1 MWKCCEK
8 NLLLTYLLIYLLT
21 YLVSVNMSVVFAR
34 AIGPK
39 KSTLLVI
46 KRAYLIVNLF

>member
-1 MWKCCEK
+1 MWKCCEI
-8 NLLLTYLLIYLLT
+8 NLLPTYLLTYLLGFGKYKG
-21 YLVSVNMSVVFAR
+21 MSVIAW